1 MKRFII
7 KTAEIKKNCLAAVM
21 EIMGDQNMEVII
33 QEHEENHTA
42 EQRAFFHLLCREMS
56 RDTGYTEGQI
66 KELIKKDVLG
76 TVIVEFGGRTKEVT
90 ESSEA
95 QVKRKYSELI
105 DGAYRIAAEAGIVL
119 PNPRYREEAQAKAV

>member
-1 MKRFII
+1 MAKTFII
-7 KTAEIKKNCLAAVM
+7 KSPEIKKNCLAAVM
-21 EIMGDQNMEVII
+21 DIMGDQNMEVVIR
-33 QEHEENHTA
+33 EHEENKSA

-66 KELIKKDVLG
+66 KELIKQDVLG
-76 TVIVEFGGRTKEVT
+76 TVIVKFAGKTKEVT

-95 QVKRKYSELI
+95 QVKRRYSELI

-119 PNPRYREEAQAKAV
+119 PAPMYRESA

>member
-7 KTAEIKKNCLAAVM
+7 KTPEIKKNCLAAVM

-33 QEHEENHTA
+33 REYEENHTA
-42 EQRAFFHLLCREMS
+42 EQRNFFHLLCREMS
-56 RDTGYTEGQI
+56 RDTGFTEGQI
-66 KELIKKDVLG
+66 KELIKQDVLG
-76 TVIVEFGGRTKEVT
+76 TVVVEFAGRTKEVT

-95 QVKRKYSELI
+95 QVKKRYSELI

-119 PNPRYREEAQAKAV
+119 PNPQYRESA